1 MDIAYVEL
9 PTITSINKGFF
20 EKWAGSK
27 KEKEPRLDEIKHKE
41 EGGYFYRPG
50 QAPVHLASELEVIR
64 KSIDRAA
71 TELAMHT
78 CKTFVIASDH
88 GASRLAV
95 IHHQEENMTLI
106 PKANIPEDAA
116 KSLQT
121 RIYRKRYAK
130 TVILFLQTMAVSK
143 TAEQQMSRFMV
154 VPLWRK

>member
-1 MDIAYVEL
+1 
-9 PTITSINKGFF
+9 
-20 EKWAGSK
+20 
-27 KEKEPRLDEIKHKE
+27 
-41 EGGYFYRPG
+41 
-50 QAPVHLASELEVIR
+50 
-64 KSIDRAA
+64 
-71 TELAMHT
+71 
-78 CKTFVIASDH
+78 
-88 GASRLAV
+88 
-95 IHHQEENMTLI
+95 MTLI